1 VAGVAK
7 SNSEPAVTLLTL
19 ARARDRHMLAW
30 RRGAGGRRVS
40 DGRFCDFMCSF
51 FSAGR
56 LKTDPSY
63 SATLNLSGKDGL

>member
-1 VAGVAK
+1 
-7 SNSEPAVTLLTL
+7 
-19 ARARDRHMLAW
+19 MLAW